1 MAICKSCGAEN
12 PDNNKFCSTCGAPM
26 ETPIEV
32 PVEPVEPVEP
42 IAEAEPVEAPLT
54 PIAPDPYQNTYGR
67 ERAQTSSSTSGGDYK
82 IVCLLS
88 LIFGGVGFLIN
99 PLYLVSLAA
108 LILGIIGVICSE
120 KYKTWAI
127 IGIVLSIVGCFVQ
140 ILLDLF
146 CTFGLGIF
154 C

>member
-1 MAICKSCGAEN
+1 
-12 PDNNKFCSTCGAPM
+12 M

-54 PIAPDPYQNTYGR
+54 PIAPDPYQNTYGSQ
-67 ERAQTSSSTSGGDYK
+67 RAQTSSSTSDGDYK
-82 IVCLLS
+82 IVCLLA

-140 ILLDLF
+140 ILLDIF